1 MSSFT
6 ETSLPVTGAWL
17 EGMPS
22 AFRKFVDLGQ
32 FELESGFVLPNV
44 RVAYETW
51 GTFTGTNAVLIEHA
65 FSGDSHAVGP
75 TADGQVSPGWWG
87 EVIGAGHWLDTNKW
101 FVVCANVLGGCQGTT
116 GPSSL
121 APDGKAWG
129 SRWPRV
135 TARDQVAVEIAL
147 ADHLGIE
154 TFASAMGGS
163 MGGMRV
169 MEWLIMQP
177 GRVRSAMLSAT
188 SAVASADQVAT
199 NTTQIRAITN
209 DPNWHGG
216 DYYDK
221 TQGPITGLQLARQI
235 AHINYRTEY
244 ELATRFGTDAQ
255 PQENPFGSQVTGR
268 HHEAGRFAVQ
278 SYLDHHGVKLAK
290 RFDAGTYVALT
301 DCMNTHDIGR
311 GRGSVVDVLG
321 SIDVP
326 VVISGIDSDRL
337 FPLYQQEQLATL
349 IPTAS
354 PLRVVHS
361 PYGHDSFLIEN
372 EMIGALVQETLAHVV
387 Q

>member
-1 MSSFT
+1 MSSLA

-17 EGMPS
+17 EGMSP

-51 GTFTGTNAVLIEHA
+51 GTFTGSNAVLIEHA

-87 EVIGAGHWLDTNKW
+87 EVIGPGHWLDTNKW
-101 FVVCANVLGGCQGTT
+101 FVICANVLGGCQGTT
-116 GPSSL
+116 GPSSI

-135 TARDQVAVEIAL
+135 TVRDQVAVEIAL
-147 ADHLGIE
+147 ANHLGIE

-163 MGGMRV
+163 MGAMRV
-169 MEWLIMQP
+169 LEWLVIQP

-221 TQGPITGLQLARQI
+221 EVGPITGMQLARQI

-255 PQENPFGSQVTGR
+255 IQEDPYSSGVTGR
-268 HHEAGRFAVQ
+268 HREAGRFAVQ

-301 DCMNTHDIGR
+301 DCMNTHDIAR

-321 SIDVP
+321 AIDVP
-326 VVISGIDSDRL
+326 VVVSGIDSDRL
-337 FPLYQQEQLATL
+337 FPIYQQEQLASL

-354 PLRVVHS
+354 QLRVVHS

-372 EMIGALVQETLAHVV
+372 EMIGALVQETLAHVSL
-387 Q
+387 

>member
-1 MSSFT
+1 MSSFVA
-6 ETSLPVTGAWL
+6 TSLPVTGAWL
-17 EGMPS
+17 EGMPA
-22 AFRKFVDLGQ
+22 AFRKFVDLGP
-32 FELESGFVLPNV
+32 FELESGVTLPNV

-51 GTFTGTNAVLIEHA
+51 GTFTGNNAVLVEHA

-75 TADGQVSPGWWG
+75 IAEGQLSPGWWG
-87 EVIGAGHWLDTNKW
+87 EVIGPGHWLDTNKW

-116 GPSSL
+116 GPSSI
-121 APDGKAWG
+121 APDGKPWG

-135 TARDQVAVEIAL
+135 TCRDQVAVEIAL
-147 ADHLGIE
+147 ANHLGIE

-169 MEWLIMQP
+169 MEWLVMQP

-209 DPNWHGG
+209 DPHWNGG
-216 DYYDK
+216 DYYDQAVGPV
-221 TQGPITGLQLARQI
+221 QGMQLARQI

-244 ELATRFGTDAQ
+244 ELATRFGTN
-255 PQENPFGSQVTGR
+255 PQDVENPFSAGVTGR
-268 HHEAGRFAVQ
+268 HEDAGRFAIQ

-301 DCMNTHDIGR
+301 DCMNTHDIAR
-311 GRGSVVDVLG
+311 GRGSVADVLG

-337 FPLYQQEQLATL
+337 FPLYQQEQIANL
-349 IPTAS
+349 IPNATS
-354 PLRVVHS
+354 LRVVHS

-372 EMIGALVQETLAHVV
+372 ELIGALVHETLDFVS
-387 Q
+387 

>member
-1 MSSFT
+1 MTSIT
-6 ETSLPVTGAWL
+6 EVSLPVTGAWL

-22 AFRKFVDLGQ
+22 AFRKFVDLGP
-32 FELESGFVLPNV
+32 FTLEAGLTLPNV

-51 GTFTGTNAVLIEHA
+51 GTFTGDNAVLVEHA
-65 FSGDSHAVGP
+65 FSGDSHALGP
-75 TADGQVSPGWWG
+75 VAEGQVSPGWWG
-87 EVIGAGHWLDTNKW
+87 EVIGPGHWLDTNKW

-116 GPSSL
+116 GPSSI
-121 APDGKAWG
+121 AEDGKPWG

-135 TARDQVAVEIAL
+135 TVRDQVSVEIAL
-147 ADHLGIE
+147 ANHLGIDS
-154 TFASAMGGS
+154 FASAMGGS
-163 MGGMRV
+163 MGAMRV
-169 MEWLIMQP
+169 LEWLIMQP
-177 GRVRSAMLSAT
+177 GRLCSAMLSAT
-188 SAVASADQVAT
+188 AAVASADQVAT

-209 DPNWHGG
+209 DPNWHNG
-216 DYYDK
+216 DYYD
-221 TQGPITGLQLARQI
+221 QLIGPITGMQLARQI

-244 ELATRFGTDAQ
+244 ELATRFGNDFQ
-255 PQENPFGSQVTGR
+255 VNEDPFGPRVTGR

-301 DCMNTHDIGR
+301 DCMNTHDIAR
-311 GRGSVVDVLG
+311 GRGSVSDVLA
-321 SIDVP
+321 SINVP

-372 EMIGALVQETLAHVV
+372 EMIGAHVQETLSHIS
-387 Q
+387 

>member
-1 MSSFT
+1 MPPAFRSFADLGSFT
-6 ETSLPVTGAWL
+6 
-17 EGMPS
+17 
-22 AFRKFVDLGQ
+22 
-32 FELESGFVLPNV
+32 LESGITIPNV

-51 GTFTGTNAVLIEHA
+51 GTFTGDNAVLIEHA

-75 TADGQVSPGWWG
+75 LAQGQHSPGWWG
-87 EVIGAGHWLDTNKW
+87 EVIGPGHWLDTNKW
-101 FVVCANVLGGCQGTT
+101 FVICANVLGGCQGTT
-116 GPSSL
+116 GPSSI
-121 APDGKAWG
+121 APDGKRWG

-147 ADHLGIE
+147 ADHLGID

-163 MGGMRV
+163 MGAMRAL
-169 MEWLIMQP
+169 EWLIMQP

-188 SAVASADQVAT
+188 AAVASADQVAT

-209 DPNWHGG
+209 DPYWNGG
-216 DYYDK
+216 DYYD
-221 TQGPITGLQLARQI
+221 QAVGPVLGMQLARQI

-255 PQENPFGSQVTGR
+255 TEEDPFGSGVTGR
-268 HHEAGRFAVQ
+268 HHYAGRFAIQ

-301 DCMNTHDIGR
+301 DCMNTHDIAR
-311 GRGSVVDVLG
+311 GRGSVADVLG

-326 VVISGIDSDRL
+326 VVVSGIDSDRL
-337 FPLYQQEQLATL
+337 FPLYQQEQLSNL
-349 IPTAS
+349 IPNAS
-354 PLRVVHS
+354 ELRIVHS

-372 EMIGALVQETLAHVV
+372 ELIGALVHETLNYVS
-387 Q
+387 